1 VGGKPVGDRHV
12 RGILEGVAV
21 DEDRGTVRRRS
32 DRRRASGTGVKAM
45 GSELAARPATAALEI
60 VSGRYQVGREI
71 GRGGKAR
78 VFLARDRLLRREVAV
93 KVFRARAGDPEELR
107 VQEAEAKLVA
117 SLNHFA
123 LTTLYDAGVDTSDPE
138 RPRIYLVM
146 EYVAGGDLRE
156 RLRSGALSPLQAAYL
171 GFDLAQGLEYLHDA
185 GFLHR
190 DIKPANVLLAVR
202 GQDPRLHGKLADF
215 GISSLIGAE
224 GSSGSDSVTGTAA
237 YLSPE
242 QADGQDAGPESDI
255 YSLGLVLLEAM
266 TGRVAFPGDVT
277 ASALARLD
285 RDPEV
290 PVCVP
295 EPLAG
300 LLRRMTQRDRHR
312 RAGLAE
318 VMTGLQDYVVDHLV
332 QQRDPLGSLRSPER
346 ARLEAVHRFN
356 ILDSPPEDAFDDVT
370 ELLCRSLRLPV
381 ALVAVVDEDRVWFKS
396 HRGVPMSEL
405 PRTVFRD
412 FTAPGG
418 TAGRMVEDLRELPSM
433 REHPFVAGEPF
444 VRAAVAANLVTH
456 DGQVIGCVLAC
467 DVVPRRFD
475 AEEIATVEACTR
487 IVMRELEL
495 RLASRRALF
504 QN

>member
-1 VGGKPVGDRHV
+1 
-12 RGILEGVAV
+12 
-21 DEDRGTVRRRS
+21 
-32 DRRRASGTGVKAM
+32 M
-45 GSELAARPATAALEI
+45 GRDLAAQPATGALEI

-93 KVFRARAGDPEELR
+93 KVFRARAADPEEVR

-146 EYVAGGDLRE
+146 EHVAGGDLRE
-156 RLRSGALSPLQAAYL
+156 RLRSGALSSVQAAYL
-171 GFDLAQGLEYLHDA
+171 GFDLAQGLEYLHEA

-190 DIKPANVLLAVR
+190 DIKPANVLLTTR
-202 GQDPRLHGKLADF
+202 GQDPRLRGKLADF
-215 GISSLIGAE
+215 GISSLIGAAASA
-224 GSSGSDSVTGTAA
+224 GMDSVTGTAA

-242 QADGQDAGPESDI
+242 QADGEDAGPESDV
-255 YSLGLVLLEAM
+255 YSLGLVLLEAL
-266 TGRVAFPGDVT
+266 TGRIAFPGDVAT
-277 ASALARLD
+277 SALARLD

-290 PVCVP
+290 PDCVP

-300 LLRRMTQRDRHR
+300 LLRRMTRRHR
-312 RAGLAE
+312 HERAGLAE
-318 VMTGLQDYVVDHLV
+318 VRAALQDYVVDHLME
-332 QQRDPLGSLRSPER
+332 QRVPLGAPPTPEA
-346 ARLEAVHRFN
+346 ARLAAVHRFD
-356 ILDSPPEDAFDDVT
+356 ILDSPAEDAFDDVT
-370 ELLCRSLRLPV
+370 ELLARSLRLPV

-396 HRGVPMSEL
+396 HRGVPVPEL
-405 PRTVFRD
+405 PRSVFRD
-412 FTAPGG
+412 FAAPAGS
-418 TAGRMVEDLRELPSM
+418 AGRTIEDLREVPAM
-433 REHPFVAGEPF
+433 RDHPFVAGEPF
-444 VRAAVAANLVTH
+444 VRGAIAANLETH
-456 DGQVIGCVLAC
+456 DGQVIGTVLAC

-475 AEEIATVEACTR
+475 AEEIATVEACAR

-504 QN
+504 PR